1 MSMTLE
7 QEFEQYKFIHKSSM
21 VLGCLLK
28 FYRDEEETGIK
39 FPGNLYESPEDKA
52 KKHYYELLADKNI
65 FNETY
70 EKCWEKYGAL
80 LP

>member
-28 FYRDEEETGIK
+28 FYRDE
-39 FPGNLYESPEDKA
+39 
-52 KKHYYELLADKNI
+52 
-65 FNETY
+65 
-70 EKCWEKYGAL
+70 
-80 LP
+80 